1 MFRKIERTTILNVLR
16 CGLFLVV
23 LYLIQGVIMPWFSFG
38 WTPLLFVPAAVGIG
52 LFTDSGTGAFFGLFA
67 GIFCDFALSRPT
79 IVFTLALTLAGL
91 LTGYLGDTVISK
103 RFVPYVS
110 LCLVFHLAAW
120 FIQVFPLLF
129 FRGAS
134 LRDMLPSAILQL
146 VASLVCSAVMYPILK
161 RLARKMSKT

>member
-1 MFRKIERTTILNVLR
+1 MVFLR
-16 CGLFLVV
+16 LDA
-23 LYLIQGVIMPWFSFG
+23 I
-38 WTPLLFVPAAVGIG
+38 AVCTGG
-52 LFTDSGTGAFFGLFA
+52 GGHRAVHRRDGTGAFFGLFA

-110 LCLVFHLAAW
+110 LCLVFLLAAW

-129 FRGAS
+129 FQEGPG

-146 VASLVCSAVMYPILK
+146 AASLVCTAVMYPILK